1 MKFAN
6 LHLHSTHSDAL
17 FTPEQ
22 LVLLGKALGYG
33 ALALTDHETDSG
45 VKEFMTFAKTEG
57 MQTLTGVEFYGLEDG
72 VNLHLTALDYDMDDP
87 GIRAFIRQRCRL
99 QGEFTQK
106 CVQRG
111 IRLGYIQDLSWEE
124 ILALNPDGA
133 WLCIDSVMNAMR
145 LKKLVPADHDWA
157 EFRKNV
163 FKGPEVNSFRQP
175 KPTAEEVIRTV
186 RKAGGVIALAHP
198 NGQTHFVEKL
208 VSYGLNGIEVCHP
221 HLDPGQPELA
231 VEAAEAFGLYR
242 CGGTDHTGPMSGCG
256 GENAIPAYHG
266 ISEEDFCVL
275 KERRLG

>member
-22 LVLLGKALGYG
+22 LILLGKALGYK

-45 VKEFMTFAKTEG
+45 VKDFMSIAKTEG
-57 MQTLTGVEFYGLEDG
+57 IQTLSGVEFYGLEDG
-72 VNLHLTALDYDMDDP
+72 VNLHLTALDYDMEDP
-87 GIRAFIRQRCRL
+87 GIRDFIHQRCLL
-99 QGEFTQK
+99 QAEFTRK
-106 CVQRG
+106 CVERG
-111 IRLGYIQDLSWEE
+111 IRLGYIQEFSWEDV
-124 ILALNPDGA
+124 LAFNPDGA

-145 LKKLVPADHDWA
+145 LKKIVPADYDWA
-157 EFRKNV
+157 DFRKNV
-163 FKGPEVNSFRQP
+163 FKGPEVKSFKQK

-186 RKAGGVIALAHP
+186 RKAGGIIALAHP
-198 NGQTHFVEKL
+198 NNKTQYVEKL

-221 HLDPGQPELA
+221 DLGPGQPELA
-231 VEAAEAFGLYR
+231 LEAAETFGLYR

-256 GENAIPAYHG
+256 GKNAIPAYHG
-266 ISEEDFCVL
+266 ISEEDFCIL